1 MRLLGLQWDY
11 IYLFKTVLHIDTIS
25 SPLFRAV
32 RFQTTFHEKI
42 TILKRKCLQ
51 NVAFLHLRVHLFV
64 VVFYQKKKKAEIL
77 DKRSGKTPCTRATN
91 LKKCNVFFLLVHSRF
106 FSVFLSKKITKGEIS
121 DHFSAKTPCTRATI
135 LKKCNVFLRL
145 VHSPFFAVFL
155 YKKRTN
161 GEISDHFSAKTP
173 YTRATI
179 LEKCNVFLPPST

>member
-11 IYLFKTVLHIDTIS
+11 IYLLKTVLHIDTIS

-91 LKKCNVFFLLVHSRF
+91 LKKCNVFFLLVHSLF
-106 FSVFLSKKITKGEIS
+106 LVVF
-121 DHFSAKTPCTRATI
+121 C
-135 LKKCNVFLRL
+135 LKKQQKVRFQ
-145 VHSPFFAVFL
+145 
-155 YKKRTN
+155 TN
-161 GEISDHFSAKTP
+161 FQQK
-173 YTRATI
+173 
-179 LEKCNVFLPPST
+179 PPVPERQF